1 MGAIAGIAAGAA
13 IFVVL
18 VLGAVGISVYVCRRM
33 DRELKHAKR
42 DVKPTTSFSTSRSE
56 GVKSEEGQDG
66 AAIEMPC

>member
-1 MGAIAGIAAGAA
+1 MGAIAGIAAGGA
-13 IFVVL
+13 ILVVL
-18 VLGAVGISVYVCRRM
+18 VLGIVGISMYVCRRM

-56 GVKSEEGQDG
+56 LKSEEGQDG